1 MELIDSIE
9 KACVMS
15 LLLFEKAY
23 DSRLLDSQN
32 LGTDMASSLALHR
45 GMVVSIEDPL
55 QQGRIQI
62 QNIASGQQLWATVNT
77 ISLGTIEVKAIYS
90 IGDEVMYLADDS
102 NTDVL
107 LIHRQKSATCDAEQQ
122 NSLLKI
128 ALNAET
134 VITLVLE
141 NNSLT
146 LATNF
151 GQQVTFTADGGI
163 SISASKISLQA
174 SQLSLAAS
182 NLTVDTSLTDVYGVL
197 KCDSLI
203 ANSVVSAK
211 YSPGEGN
218 IN

>member
-1 MELIDSIE
+1 
-9 KACVMS
+9 
-15 LLLFEKAY
+15 
-23 DSRLLDSQN
+23 
-32 LGTDMASSLALHR
+32 MASSLALHR
-45 GMVVSIEDPL
+45 GLVVSIDDPL
-55 QQGRIQI
+55 QQGRVLVQTITT
-62 QNIASGQQLWATVNT
+62 SEQLWAKVNNLP
-77 ISLGTIEVKAIYS
+77 LGAVEIKAIYS

-102 NTDVL
+102 NIDALVM
-107 LIHRQKSATCDAEQQ
+107 HREKSATFDAEQQ
-122 NSLLKI
+122 NSSLKI

-134 VITLVLE
+134 EITLALE

-174 SQLSLAAS
+174 NRLSLAAS
-182 NLTVDTSLTDVYGVL
+182 NLTVDTSLTDVSGVL
-197 KCDSLI
+197 KCDTLI